1 VAGAIEIK
9 RLRLAFQPARR
20 PRAVSFL
27 RWLGIP
33 SRHFR
38 RSGTPCW
45 TPGPVRPAIAPQES
59 TEHKRYA
66 E

>member
-1 VAGAIEIK
+1 LAGAIKIK
-9 RLRLAFQPARR
+9 RLRLAFRPTRR

-27 RWLGIP
+27 RWLGIL

-38 RSGTPCW
+38 RSGTPCR
-45 TPGPVRPAIAPQES
+45 TPGPVRSAIAPQES